1 MVIVSDYLQHDKYAV
16 NVFLRAILQFLDAN
30 VRHFEK
36 VVFFS
41 DGPSSQFKQ
50 RFLLSSITL
59 FNRNIVWNFF
69 ATSHGKGPV
78 DGIGGSTT
86 RLVSSEVMSGK
97 AEVTTSTEFAEVAAK
112 KCQNIQ
118 IKHICKAE
126 VQSEIKKLDDDW
138 NEITAIPNTKQVH
151 RVTVV
156 APFIIDV
163 QHHASSPSTRHHF
176 KGENADGGEDGE
188 HIDEDHDVEAV
199 SSDVVANPKNMPETL
214 PEDLNLKWVVARYSD
229 QRNLLARFLKHRT
242 TKSSSSS
249 SKRWNL
255 GSLCGLTLTI

>member
-1 MVIVSDYLQHDKYAV
+1 M
-16 NVFLRAILQFLDAN
+16 
-30 VRHFEK
+30 
-36 VVFFS
+36 
-41 DGPSSQFKQ
+41 
-50 RFLLSSITL
+50 
-59 FNRNIVWNFF
+59 
-69 ATSHGKGPV
+69 
-78 DGIGGSTT
+78 
-86 RLVSSEVMSGK
+86 
-97 AEVTTSTEFAEVAAK
+97 
-112 KCQNIQ
+112 
-118 IKHICKAE
+118 
-126 VQSEIKKLDDDW
+126 
-138 NEITAIPNTKQVH
+138 
-151 RVTVV
+151 
-156 APFIIDV
+156 

-199 SSDVVANPKNMPETL
+199 NSDVVANPKNMPETL